1 MAGGSGTRLNPITS
15 SVSKH
20 LLPIYDK
27 PMIYYPLS
35 TLMLA
40 GCREVALIIRP
51 QDQEQ
56 YYKLLG
62 TGADLGISIE
72 YFYQEEPNGIAE
84 AFLICEQFIGDE
96 GVALILG
103 DNLFHGQGMG
113 TSLQQYDF
121 NSGATVFAYQVNK
134 PQNYGV
140 VSFNADGIAVD
151 LEEKPLIPKSNFA
164 VTGLYFYD
172 QSVVAR
178 TKKLKPSERGEL
190 EITELNKSYLHDKQ
204 LNVVQIPRGTA
215 WLDTGT
221 PGDLLAAGNYVKLI
235 EERQGMKISVPE
247 EVALNLGW
255 ISKKQIQECA
265 SRLTNSDYKSY
276 LLSLI

>member
-40 GCREVALIIRP
+40 GCREIALIIRP

-56 YYKLLG
+56 YFKLLG
-62 TGADLGISIE
+62 TGSELGISIE
-72 YFYQEEPNGIAE
+72 YFHQEEPRGIAE
-84 AFLICEQFIGDE
+84 AFVICEHFIDGE

-121 NSGATVFAYQVNK
+121 NSGATVFAYQVNQ

-140 VSFNADGIAVD
+140 VSFDAAGVAID
-151 LEEKPLIPKSNFA
+151 LEEKPLFPKSNFA

-178 TKKLKPSERGEL
+178 TKNLRPSKRGEL
-190 EITELNKSYLHDKQ
+190 EITELNKSYLVDKQ
-204 LNVVQIPRGTA
+204 LNVVQLPRGTA

-221 PGDLLAAGNYVKLI
+221 PSDLLAAGNYVKLI

-247 EVALNLGW
+247 EVALNLGL
-255 ISKKQIQECA
+255 ITEAQLQTIA
-265 SRLTNSDYKSY
+265 SRLTNSEYKSY